1 MKFLAGMILAFL
13 LLLPLPAGAKT
24 IDVGGAAITLP
35 VLPGFTE
42 IYGSNPQFDQAA
54 QQFVPPT
61 HVMLG
66 IYISN
71 ADLKAMQANPQA
83 GFKKYITVMT
93 LQGTP
98 AVNDATYEQLK
109 AQLSAEAGG
118 GDWSQEKD
126 VSDGLGAAS
135 AYMQEKYAVET
146 KMEVGVMK
154 RLGTIL
160 NQPASYAILMQGN
173 YGAQTEQGTIDV
185 MMALAV
191 GVMNVKGRAVYA
203 TAYSSFTGENDIDF
217 VRDNFRLFAAD
228 LIAANAPKVKAVKP
242 PVAAP
247 LPPPAPVVTEEAPKE
262 DIKEPA
268 EEDKKKQVEVDT
280 DDMMAWIMWVTVLMA
295 AVVIA
300 VLMAPKL
307 YELLTKRD
315 DRA

>member
-1 MKFLAGMILAFL
+1 MKFLVGMMLAFL

-98 AVNDATYEQLK
+98 AINDATFEQLK

-126 VSDGLGAAS
+126 VSDGLNAAS
-135 AYMQEKYAVET
+135 VYLQEKYAVET
-146 KMEVGVMK
+146 KMEAGVMK

-160 NQPASYAILMQGN
+160 NQPTSYGILMQAN
-173 YGAQTEQGTIDV
+173 YGTQTPQGNIDA

-191 GVMNVKGRAVYA
+191 GVIKVKDRAVYA
-203 TAYSSFTGENDIDF
+203 TAYSTFTGEDDVDF
-217 VRDNFRLFAAD
+217 VRDNFRGFAAD
-228 LIAANAPKVKAVKP
+228 LIAANTPKVKAVAP
-242 PVAAP
+242 PVALPA
-247 LPPPAPVVTEEAPKE
+247 PPPVPVAAEDAPKE
-262 DIKEPA
+262 APRVEEEEQKKPA
-268 EEDKKKQVEVDT
+268 VEVDT
-280 DDMMAWIMWVTVLMA
+280 DDMMAWMMWITVLIA

-300 VLMAPKL
+300 VLLAPKL
-307 YELLTKRD
+307 YKLLSKRD